1 MLADI
6 LARRYHGNRP
16 VVLVGYSFGA
26 RMIFMA
32 LEHLAN
38 QKVCAAGYLSTLMVN
53 EGGRYVRKGAH
64 LPHTENTPG
73 VSGWPSECKWGQRQ
87 TIQLSKMYAEDCP
100 LT

>member
-38 QKVCAAGYLSTLMVN
+38 QKVCATGFSST
-53 EGGRYVRKGAH
+53 
-64 LPHTENTPG
+64 P
-73 VSGWPSECKWGQRQ
+73 
-87 TIQLSKMYAEDCP
+87 
-100 LT
+100 